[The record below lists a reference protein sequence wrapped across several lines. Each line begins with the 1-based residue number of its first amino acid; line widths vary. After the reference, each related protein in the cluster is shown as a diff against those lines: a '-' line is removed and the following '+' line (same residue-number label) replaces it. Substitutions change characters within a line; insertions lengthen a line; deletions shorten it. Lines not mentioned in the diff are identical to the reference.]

1 MRNSG
6 PILLLLAGAL
16 GAQTPA
22 ALEPGS
28 SFHINLPDDSP
39 VTLVKA
45 DMGQSRAEARGGALV
60 LDLHAQLTLRNS
72 GARRI
77 RGVSLLVMAQ
87 EVTPGGKGSVTVPS
101 LHIGPGETFP
111 VRVDLRLLR
120 PAAVIGGPLVQ
131 VALDGVL
138 FDDLGFYGPNRL
150 NSRRAMMQ
158 WELEARR
165 DRKYFQAALDGAG
178 IEGLRKEL
186 LAGLSRQAG
195 RPRVDVQVS
204 RAGRAT
210 NVEPE
215 RELKFAFLHLPGAPV
230 EALAGAALSAGN
242 ELRAPSIEV
251 RNRSDREV
259 RYLEVGWLVRDRQGR
274 EFLAGSVP
282 ADLALR
288 PGQSSTVSQQTSLK
302 LTERPGVPVPVDG
315 IAGYVATVEFSD
327 GTLWI
332 PNRDHLAQPRL
343 QKSLAPSPEEQRLTE
358 LYRKRGLTAVVD
370 ELQRLR

>member
-1 MRNSG
+1 MRSSG
-6 PILLLLAGAL
+6 LFAVLLGGAL
-16 GAQTPA
+16 WAQAPA

-28 SFHINLPDDSP
+28 SLHINLPDDSP

-60 LDLHAQLTLRNS
+60 LDLRALLTLRNS
-72 GARRI
+72 GSRSI

-101 LHIGPGETFP
+101 LHIRPGETFP

-138 FDDLGFYGPNRL
+138 FDDLGFFGPNRL
-150 NSRRAMMQ
+150 NSRRAMLQ

-165 DRKYFQAALDGAG
+165 DRRHFQAMLDNGG

-186 LAGLSRQAG
+186 LASLSRQAE

-204 RAGRAT
+204 RAGRVT

-215 RELKFAFLHLPGAPV
+215 RELRFAFLHLPGAPL
-230 EALAGAALSAGN
+230 EAVAGVARSSGS

-251 RNRSDREV
+251 RNKSDREI
-259 RYLEVGWLVRDRQGR
+259 RYVEMGWLVRDRQGR
-274 EFLAGSVP
+274 EFLAGSLP
-282 ADLALR
+282 ADVALR
-288 PGQSSTVSQQTSLK
+288 PGQKSMVSQTTSMK
-302 LTERPGVPVPVDG
+302 LMERAGQPVPVDSMT
-315 IAGYVATVEFSD
+315 GYVATVEFTD
-327 GTLWI
+327 GKMWL
-332 PNRDHLAQPRL
+332 PSREELSQPRL
-343 QKSLAPSPEEQRLTE
+343 QKALAPSPEEQRLTE
-358 LYRKRGLTAVVD
+358 IYRKKGLSAVVD
-370 ELQRLR
+370 ELNRLR